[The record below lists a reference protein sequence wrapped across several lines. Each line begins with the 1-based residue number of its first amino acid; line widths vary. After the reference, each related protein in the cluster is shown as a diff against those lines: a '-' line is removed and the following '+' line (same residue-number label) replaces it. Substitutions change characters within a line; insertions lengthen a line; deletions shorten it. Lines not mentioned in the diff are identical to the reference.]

1 MILRPATR
9 ADGAALAA
17 LHAAAFDEPWSAD
30 DILRFAEDRGGFAVA
45 AEADGGLAGFI
56 LCRMIAGEAE
66 VLTLAVRPQLR
77 RRGVGRALLEAAI
90 ALARPSA
97 ETMGWRPA
105 SVKST
110 MARRRKLSAAP
121 ASAST
126 QICASS
132 GPRCSITLPI
142 RRARSASTS
151 AGVVRARSRKPVR
164 PHKA

>member
-30 DILRFAEDRGGFAVA
+30 DILRFAEDRGGFALVA
-45 AEADGGLAGFI
+45 DERDEPAGFI
-56 LCRMIAGEAE
+56 LCRLIAGEAE

-97 ETMGWRPA
+97 ETMFLE
-105 SVKST
+105 V
-110 MARRRKLSAAP
+110 AADNP
-121 ASAST
+121 GAA
-126 QICASS
+126 ALYA
-132 GPRCSITLPI
+132 GAGFEAVG
-142 RRARSASTS
+142 RRAGYYGR
-151 AGVVRARSRKPVR
+151 AGADSVDALVMRRALNS
-164 PHKA
+164 